1 MVLFFCLNIIRNYFC
16 RKFSLPHSFLSKN
29 FCQGNYILNIDGY
42 VYSNYN
48 LSQFGLF
55 IFTEASNG
63 GSDKK
68 DSQKGSLLGGVVFLW
83 RGGVYALSPAFKIQ
97 P

>member
-1 MVLFFCLNIIRNYFC
+1 MFSAINFFPKIFA
-16 RKFSLPHSFLSKN
+16 K
-29 FCQGNYILNIDGY
+29 GNYILNIDGY

-48 LSQFGLF
+48 LSQSGLF

-63 GSDKK
+63 SSDKK
-68 DSQKGSLLGGVVFLW
+68 DSQKGSLLGGAVFFR